1 MKFTL
6 SWLKDH
12 LETNKDLNTIVD
24 TLTNIGLEV
33 ESVEDKSKTF
43 NDFTVAKVLKAE
55 KHPDSDRLKVCN
67 VKSID
72 GTFQVVCGAPNA
84 REGMKGIFAPENSFI
99 PGTGVKLKKSKIRGV
114 ESCGML
120 VSERE
125 MGISDEHD
133 GIIEVDAKYSLGEKF
148 IKIFNL
154 DDPVIE
160 INITPNRGDCLSI
173 RGVARD
179 LAAAGLGKLKENTLI
194 KNIKGTFDSPVQWEK
209 DFKGNEEYICPG
221 VAGRYF
227 KNVTNKE
234 SPTWLQQRLKAIG
247 LRPISALVDI
257 TNYITYDL
265 GRPLHVY
272 DADKISGNL
281 KMRFAKE
288 NETCLTLD
296 EENRKCTNDMIV
308 ISDDQQLHGIGG
320 VMGGL
325 DSGCSIDTKNVFL
338 EVALFDPISVTK
350 TGRQLK
356 LQSDARYRF
365 ERGID
370 STSIEWGVAAATK
383 MILDLCGGD
392 VSKTVQTQ
400 VLETKQKIIDFNTDK
415 IKSLGGVEVPKET
428 QKSILESLEFHVSEK
443 SNIFNI
449 TVPSFR
455 PDIEG
460 EADIVEEIL
469 RIYGFDRIPLTNI
482 SDNNNKKNVLSNEL
496 KSFYKIKRVIANTGY
511 LEAVTWSFMDEK
523 VAKLLSDNVIKIKN
537 PISADLDVMR
547 SSNIPNLLT
556 AVNLNKSKMI
566 TSGKI
571 FEVGPIFDATWEEK
585 QVNVATAIGYGNVS
599 GNNWNSKNKD
609 IDVFDIKSDLMQIL
623 KSLNVP
629 IDNFNYEAINNKT
642 FHPGKS
648 SSLRIGKNIIANF
661 GELNP
666 ILLKSLDISNLVVA
680 FEIFTETLAQFQ
692 SNKKSTISA
701 FDNNP
706 FQTVERDFAFLLP
719 KTIKANDMVNKI
731 KKIDKKIINKVTIFD
746 VYKGKKIEN
755 DSKSIAIR
763 VLLQPLEKTF
773 TDEEIES
780 ISNQIIDTIISSFN
794 AILRK

>member
-12 LETNKDLNTIVD
+12 LETNTDLDTIVD
-24 TLTNIGLEV
+24 TLTNIGLEI
-33 ESVEDKSKTF
+33 ESVEDKSRDF
-43 NDFTVAKVLKAE
+43 NDFTVAEVLKAE
-55 KHPDSDRLKVCN
+55 QHPDADRLKVCT
-67 VKSID
+67 VKSIN
-72 GTFQVVCGAPNA
+72 GTFQVVCGAHNA
-84 REGMKGIFAPENSFI
+84 REGMKGIFAPENSVI
-99 PGTGVKLKKSKIRGV
+99 PGTGVKLKKSKIRGI

-125 MGISDEHD
+125 MGISNEHD
-133 GIIEVDAKYSLGEKF
+133 GIIEVDSKYSLGEKF
-148 IKIFNL
+148 IAVFNL
-154 DDPVIE
+154 DDPIIE

-179 LAAAGLGKLKENTLI
+179 LAAAGLGQLKENILI
-194 KNIKGTFDSPVQWEK
+194 KNIEGTFDSPVKWEK
-209 DFKGNEEYICPG
+209 DFTGDDEYICPG

-234 SPTWLQQRLKAIG
+234 SPAWLQQRLKAIG

-281 KMRFAKE
+281 KMRYAKE
-288 NETCLTLD
+288 NENCLTLD
-296 EENRKCTNDMIV
+296 EESIECTPEMIV
-308 ISDDQQLHGIGG
+308 ISDDKQLHGIGG
-320 VMGGL
+320 IMGGL
-325 DSGCSIDTKNVFL
+325 DSGCSLDTKNVFL
-338 EVALFDPISVTK
+338 ETALFDPISVTK
-350 TGRQLK
+350 TGRHLK

-370 STSIEWGVAAATK
+370 PNSIQWGVQAATK
-383 MILDLCGGD
+383 MIMDLCGGE
-392 VSKTVQTQ
+392 VSKPVRTK
-400 VLETKQKIIDFNTDK
+400 VLETKETVIDFNTDK
-415 IKSLGGVEVPKET
+415 IKSLGGIEIPKEK
-428 QKSILESLEFHVSEK
+428 QKSILVSLGFNVSEK
-443 SNIFNI
+443 GNIFNI
-449 TVPSFR
+449 TTPSFR

-469 RIYGFDRIPLTNI
+469 RIYGFDKIPLTNV
-482 SDNNNKKNVLSNEL
+482 SDHNNKKTVLSSEL
-496 KSFYKIKRVIANTGY
+496 KSFYKIKRVIANKGY

-523 VAKLLSDNVIKIKN
+523 VAKLLSANVIKIKN
-537 PISADLDVMR
+537 PISADLNVMR
-547 SSNIPNLLT
+547 PSNIPNLLT

-566 TSGKI
+566 SSGKI
-571 FEVGPIFDATWEEK
+571 FEVGPIFDEILEEK
-585 QVNVATAIGYGNVS
+585 QVNVATGIAYGNVS
-599 GNNWNSKNKD
+599 GKNWNSEKKD
-609 IDVFDIKSDLMQIL
+609 FDIFAIKSDLMSIL

-629 IDNFNYEAINNKT
+629 IDNLNYEAISNKV

-666 ILLKSLDISNLVVA
+666 ILLKALDISNLVVA

-692 SNKKSTISA
+692 NKKTSTISA

-706 FQTVERDFAFLLP
+706 FQAVERDFAFLLP
-719 KTIKANDMVNKI
+719 KSVKAIDLINKI
-731 KKIDKKIINKVTIFD
+731 KKIDKKTINRITIFD
-746 VYKGKKIEN
+746 VYEGEKIDKG
-755 DSKSIAIR
+755 SKSIAIR

-773 TDEEIES
+773 SDEEIDD
-780 ISNQIIDTIISSFN
+780 ISNKIIDLIITTFKAS
-794 AILRK
+794 LRK

>member
-12 LETNKDLNTIVD
+12 LDTNKKLDTIVD
-24 TLTNIGLEV
+24 TLTNIGLEI
-33 ESVEDKSKTF
+33 ESIEDKSKTF
-43 NDFTVAKVLKAE
+43 NDFTVAEVVKAE
-55 KHPDSDRLKVCN
+55 KHPDADRLKVCT

-120 VSERE
+120 VSEKE

-133 GIIEVDAKYSLGEKF
+133 GIIEVDPKYSLGEKF
-148 IKIFNL
+148 IEVFNL
-154 DDPVIE
+154 NDPVIE
-160 INITPNRGDCLSI
+160 INITPNRGDCLSV

-179 LAAAGLGKLKENTLI
+179 LAAAGLGKLKENKLI
-194 KNIKGTFDSPVQWEK
+194 QNIEGTFDSPVQWEK
-209 DFKGNEEYICPG
+209 DFTGDEEYICPG
-221 VAGRYF
+221 VSGRYF

-234 SPTWLQQRLKAIG
+234 SPAWLQERLKAIG

-272 DADKISGNL
+272 DADKIKGNL
-281 KMRFAKE
+281 KMRYAKE
-288 NETCLTLD
+288 NENCLTLD
-296 EENRKCTNDMIV
+296 EEKRKCTKEMIV
-308 ISDDQQLHGIGG
+308 ISDDKQLHGIGG

-325 DSGCSIDTKNVFL
+325 DSGCSFDTKNVFL

-370 STSIEWGVAAATK
+370 PTSIKWGVEAATT
-383 MILDLCGGD
+383 MILDLCGGE
-392 VSKTVQTQ
+392 VSKTVQTKI
-400 VLETKQKIIDFNTDK
+400 LEKKQTKIDFNTDK
-415 IKSLGGVEVPKET
+415 IKLLGGLDVPKEK
-428 QKSILESLEFHVSEK
+428 QKSILESLGFSVKEK
-443 SNIFNI
+443 SSIFNI
-449 TVPSFR
+449 TVPNFR

-469 RIYGFDRIPLTNI
+469 RIYGFDNIPITNI
-482 SDNNNKKNVLSNEL
+482 SDHNSKINILSPEL
-496 KSFYKIKRVIANTGY
+496 KSFYKIKRVIANKGY
-511 LEAVTWSFMDEK
+511 LEAVTWSFMDQK
-523 VAKLLSDNVIKIKN
+523 IAKLISDNIIIIKN

-547 SSNIPNLLT
+547 PSNIPNLLT

-566 TSGKI
+566 NHSKI
-571 FEVGPIFDATWEEK
+571 FEVGPIFDETLEDK
-585 QVNVATAIGYGNVS
+585 QINVATAIGYGNVS
-599 GNNWNSKNKD
+599 GQNWNSKNKD
-609 IDVFDIKSDLMQIL
+609 FDVFDIKSDLMTIL
-623 KSLNVP
+623 KSLNTP
-629 IDNFNYEAINNKT
+629 IDSLNYEAIDNRV

-666 ILLKSLDISNLVVA
+666 ILLNSFNISNSVVA

-692 SNKKSTISA
+692 GKKKSTVSA

-719 KTIKANDMVNKI
+719 KSIKANDLVNKI
-731 KKIDKKIINKVTIFD
+731 KKIDKKIINKVKIFD
-746 VYKGKKIEN
+746 VYEGEKIEN
-755 DSKSIAIR
+755 NTKSIAIR
-763 VLLQPLEKTF
+763 VLLQPIDKTF
-773 TDEEIES
+773 TDEEIED
-780 ISNQIIDTIISSFN
+780 ISNQIIDIIIMSFS
-794 AILRK
+794 ATLRK

>member
-12 LETNKDLNTIVD
+12 LDTNSDLETIVD
-24 TLTNIGLEV
+24 KLTNIGLEI

-43 NDFTVAKVLKAE
+43 NDFTVAEVLKAE
-55 KHPDSDRLKVCN
+55 KHPDADRLKVCT

-99 PGTGVKLKKSKIRGV
+99 PGTGIKLKKSKIRGV

-125 MGISDEHD
+125 MGLSDEHD
-133 GIIEVDAKYSLGEKF
+133 GIIEVDEKYSLGEKF
-148 IKIFNL
+148 IEVFNL

-179 LAAAGLGKLKENTLI
+179 LGAAGLGKLKENTLI
-194 KNIKGTFDSPVQWEK
+194 KNIEGTFDSPVIWKK
-209 DFKGNEEYICPG
+209 DFKGDEEYICPG

-227 KNVTNKE
+227 KNITNKE

-281 KMRFAKE
+281 KMRYAKE
-288 NETCLTLD
+288 NENCLTLD
-296 EENRKCTNDMIV
+296 EENRECTKEMIV
-308 ISDDQQLHGIGG
+308 ISDDKQLHGIGG

-325 DSGCSIDTKNVFL
+325 DSGCSLNTKNVFL

-350 TGRQLK
+350 TGRHLK

-370 STSIEWGVAAATK
+370 PNSIQWGVQAATK
-383 MILDLCGGD
+383 MILDLCGGE

-400 VLETKQKIIDFNTDK
+400 VLETNQNTIDFNTDK
-415 IKSLGGVEVPKET
+415 IKSLGGAEVPKEK
-428 QKSILESLEFHVSEK
+428 QKAILESLGFIVLEK

-469 RIYGFDRIPLTNI
+469 RIYGFDQIPLSNI
-482 SDNNNKKNVLSNEL
+482 SDNNNKKNVLSSEL

-511 LEAVTWSFMDEK
+511 VEAVTWSFMDEK

-537 PISADLDVMR
+537 PISADLNVMR
-547 SSNIPNLLT
+547 PSNFPNLLT

-571 FEVGPIFDATWEEK
+571 FEVGPIFDETLEDK
-585 QVNVATAIGYGNVS
+585 QVNVATGIAYGNIS
-599 GNNWNSKNKD
+599 GNNWNSANKD

-623 KSLNVP
+623 KTLNTP
-629 IDNFNYEAINNKT
+629 IDNLNYEPIDNKI

-648 SSLRIGKNIIANF
+648 SSLRIGKNIIAYF

-666 ILLKSLDISNLVVA
+666 ILLRSLDISNTVVA

-692 SNKKSTISA
+692 SKKNSTISA

-719 KTIKANDMVNKI
+719 KSVKANDMVIKI
-731 KKIDKKIINKVTIFD
+731 KKIDKKIINKVSIFD
-746 VYKGKKIEN
+746 VYQGEKIDN

-773 TDEEIES
+773 SEEEIEN
-780 ISNQIIDTIISSFN
+780 ISNQIIDTTVTSFK
-794 AILRK
+794 ATLRK

>member
-12 LETNKDLNTIVD
+12 LETDKDLDTIVD
-24 TLTNIGLEV
+24 TLTNIGLEIENV
-33 ESVEDKSKTF
+33 TDKSKEF
-43 NDFTVAKVLKAE
+43 NDFTVAEVLKAE
-55 KHPDSDRLKVCN
+55 KHPDADRLKVCT

-99 PGTGVKLKKSKIRGV
+99 PGTGVKLKKSSIRGV

-133 GIIEVDAKYSLGEKF
+133 GIIEVDAKFSLGDKF
-148 IKIFNL
+148 IEVFNL
-154 DDPVIE
+154 DDPVME
-160 INITPNRGDCLSI
+160 INITPNRGDCLSV

-179 LAAAGLGKLKENTLI
+179 LAAAGLGKLKENTII
-194 KNIKGTFDSPVQWEK
+194 KNIEGTFDSPVQWEK
-209 DFKGNEEYICPG
+209 DFSGDQEYFCPG

-227 KNVTNKE
+227 KNVINKK

-257 TNYITYDL
+257 TNYITHDL

-272 DADKISGNL
+272 DADKIEGNL
-281 KMRFAKE
+281 KMRYAKD
-288 NETCLTLD
+288 NEVCLTLD
-296 EENRKCTNDMIV
+296 EQNRECTKEMIV
-308 ISDDQQLHGIGG
+308 ISDNKQLHGIGG
-320 VMGGL
+320 IMGGL
-325 DSGCSIDTKNVFL
+325 NSGCSLDTKNVFL
-338 EVALFDPISVTK
+338 ETALFDPISVTK
-350 TGRQLK
+350 TGRNLK

-370 STSIEWGVAAATK
+370 PASIHWGVQAATN
-383 MILDLCGGD
+383 MILDLCGGET
-392 VSKTVQTQ
+392 SKPVQTSI
-400 VLETKQKIIDFNTDK
+400 LENKQNTFEFNKNKT
-415 IKSLGGVEVPKET
+415 KSLGGVDVPNEK
-428 QKSILESLEFHVSEK
+428 QKSILESLGFTVSEK
-443 SNIFNI
+443 GNFFAI

-469 RIYGFDRIPLTNI
+469 RIYGFDQIPLTNI
-482 SDNNNKKNVLSNEL
+482 IDHNTKKPVLNSEL
-496 KSFYKIKRVIANTGY
+496 KSFYKIKRAIANSGY
-511 LEAVTWSFMDEK
+511 LEAVTFSFMDEK
-523 VAKLLSDNVIKIKN
+523 ISKLLSPNAIKIKN

-547 SSNIPNLLT
+547 PSNIPNLLV
-556 AVNLNKSKMI
+556 AINQNKSKMI
-566 TSGKI
+566 NSGKI
-571 FEVGPIFDATWEEK
+571 FEVGPIFDETLADK
-585 QVNVATAIGYGNVS
+585 QVNVATGIAYGNIS
-599 GNNWNSKNKD
+599 GNNWNSENKD
-609 IDVFDIKSDLMQIL
+609 FDVFAIKSDLMKIL

-629 IDNFNYEAINNKT
+629 IENLNYESINNKV

-666 ILLKSLDISNLVVA
+666 ILLKSLDISNIVVA
-680 FEIFTETLAQFQ
+680 FEVFTETLAQFQ
-692 SNKKSTISA
+692 SKKISTKSS

-706 FQTVERDFAFLLP
+706 FQNVERDFAFVLP
-719 KTIKANDMVNKI
+719 KSIKVNDIVNKI
-731 KKIDKKIINKVTIFD
+731 KKVDKKIINKVSIFD
-746 VYKGKKIEN
+746 VYEGEKI
-755 DSKSIAIR
+755 DDQSKSIAIR
-763 VLLQPLEKTF
+763 VQLQPLEKTF
-773 TDEEIES
+773 SDEEIENF
-780 ISNQIIDTIISSFN
+780 SNQIIDIVITSFS
-794 AILRK
+794 ATLRK

>member
-6 SWLKDH
+6 SWLRDH
-12 LETNKDLNTIVD
+12 LDTDKDLNTIVD
-24 TLTNIGLEV
+24 TLTNIGLEI
-33 ESVEDKSKTF
+33 ESVEDKSKDF
-43 NDFTVAKVLKAE
+43 NDFTVAEVLKAE
-55 KHPDSDRLKVCN
+55 QHPDADRLKVCT

-84 REGMKGIFAPENSFI
+84 KEGMKGIFAPENSFI

-133 GIIEVDAKYSLGEKF
+133 GIIEVDPKYSLGEKF
-148 IKIFNL
+148 IEVFNL

-160 INITPNRGDCLSI
+160 INITPNRGDCLSV

-179 LAAAGLGKLKENTLI
+179 LAAAGLGKLKENLLI
-194 KNIKGTFDSPVQWEK
+194 KNIEGTFDSPVQWEK
-209 DFKGNEEYICPG
+209 DFNGDEEYICPG

-234 SPTWLQQRLKAIG
+234 SPEWLKQRLKAIG

-272 DADKISGNL
+272 DADKIDGNL
-281 KMRFAKE
+281 KMRYAKE
-288 NETCLTLD
+288 NESCLTLD
-296 EENRKCTNDMIV
+296 EEKRECTKDMIV
-308 ISDDQQLHGIGG
+308 ISDDKKLHGIGG
-320 VMGGL
+320 IMGGL

-338 EVALFDPISVTK
+338 ETALFDAISVTK
-350 TGRQLK
+350 TGRKLK

-370 STSIEWGVAAATK
+370 PSSIAWGVQAATK
-383 MILDLCGGD
+383 MILDLCGGEA
-392 VSKTVQTQ
+392 SKPVQTSILKHPQ
-400 VLETKQKIIDFNTDK
+400 NTFDFNTDK
-415 IKSLGGVEVPKET
+415 IKSLGGVDVPKDK
-428 QKSILESLEFHVSEK
+428 QKSILESLGFTVSEK
-443 SNIFNI
+443 VNIFKI
-449 TVPSFR
+449 TAPSFR
-455 PDIEG
+455 LDIEG

-469 RIYGFDRIPLTNI
+469 RIYGFNQIPLTNL
-482 SDNNNKKNVLSNEL
+482 SDYTTKKSILNPEL
-496 KSFYKIKRVIANTGY
+496 KSFYKIKRVIANSGY

-523 VAKLLSDNVIKIKN
+523 IAKLLSENTIKIKN
-537 PISADLDVMR
+537 PISSDLNVMR
-547 SSNIPNLLT
+547 PSNIPNLLV
-556 AVNLNKSKMI
+556 AVNQNKSKMI
-566 TSGKI
+566 SSGKL
-571 FEVGPIFDATWEEK
+571 FEVGPIFDESLLDK
-585 QVNVATAIGYGNVS
+585 QANVASGIAYGNIS
-599 GNNWNSKNKD
+599 GNNWNSLKKEF
-609 IDVFDIKSDLMQIL
+609 DVFDIKSDLMSIL

-629 IDNFNYEAINNKT
+629 IDNLNYDSINNKV

-666 ILLKSLDISNLVVA
+666 ILLKSLDVSNIVVA
-680 FEIFTETLAQFQ
+680 FEIFIEALAQFQ
-692 SNKKSTISA
+692 TKKTSTVSA
-701 FDNNP
+701 FYSNP

-719 KTIKANDMVNKI
+719 KTIKANDIVNKI
-731 KKIDKKIINKVTIFD
+731 KKIDKKIINKVLIFD
-746 VYKGKKIEN
+746 IYEGDKIN
-755 DSKSIAIR
+755 VDLKSIAIR
-763 VLLQPLEKTF
+763 VQLQPIEKTF
-773 TDEEIES
+773 SDEEIDI
-780 ISNQIIDTIISSFN
+780 ISNNIVDTVTSSFG
-794 AILRK
+794 ASLRN

>member
-12 LETNKDLNTIVD
+12 LDTNKDTDTIVD
-24 TLTNIGLEV
+24 TLTNIGLEI
-33 ESVEDKSKTF
+33 ESVEDKSKDF
-43 NDFTVAKVLKAE
+43 NDFTVAEVLKAE
-55 KHPDSDRLKVCN
+55 KHPDADRLKVCT
-67 VKSID
+67 VKSLD

-133 GIIEVDAKYSLGEKF
+133 GIIEVDSKYSLGQKF
-148 IKIFNL
+148 TEVFSL

-160 INITPNRGDCLSI
+160 INITPNRGDCLSV

-179 LAAAGLGKLKENTLI
+179 LAAAGLGKLKENKLI
-194 KNIKGTFDSPVQWEK
+194 NNIEGTFDSPVQWEK
-209 DFKGNEEYICPG
+209 NFTGDDEYICPG

-234 SPTWLQQRLKAIG
+234 SPAWLKQRLKAIG

-281 KMRFAKE
+281 KMRYAKE
-288 NETCLTLD
+288 NENCLTLD
-296 EENRKCTNDMIV
+296 EENRECTSDMIV
-308 ISDDQQLHGIGG
+308 ISDSKQLHGIGG
-320 VMGGL
+320 IMGGF
-325 DSGCSIDTKNVFL
+325 DSGCSLDTKNVFL
-338 EVALFDPISVTK
+338 EIALFDPISVTK
-350 TGRQLK
+350 TGRFLK

-370 STSIEWGVAAATK
+370 PTSIKWGVQAATK
-383 MILDLCGGD
+383 MILDLCGGET
-392 VSKTVQTQ
+392 SKPVQTSI
-400 VLETKQKIIDFNTDK
+400 LETKQHIFDFNTNK
-415 IKSLGGVEVPKET
+415 IQLLGGVDVPKEK
-428 QKSILESLEFHVSEK
+428 QKSILKSLGFSVSEK
-443 SNIFNI
+443 DNIFNI

-469 RIYGFDRIPLTNI
+469 RIHGFNHIPLTNV
-482 SDNNNKKNVLSNEL
+482 SDQNNKKTVLSSEL
-496 KSFYKIKRVIANTGY
+496 KSFYKIKRAIANAGY

-537 PISADLDVMR
+537 PISADLNVMR
-547 SSNIPNLLT
+547 PSNIPNLLT
-556 AVNLNKSKMI
+556 AINLNKSKMI
-566 TSGKI
+566 SSGKI
-571 FEVGPIFDATWEEK
+571 FEVGPIFDETLQDR
-585 QVNVATAIGYGNVS
+585 QVNVATGIAYGNVS
-599 GNNWNSKNKD
+599 GNNWNSAKKD
-609 IDVFDIKSDLMQIL
+609 FDVFAIKSDVMKIL
-623 KSLNVP
+623 KSFNAP
-629 IDNFNYEAINNKT
+629 IDNLNYEIISNKVY
-642 FHPGKS
+642 HPGKS

-666 ILLKSLDISNLVVA
+666 ILLKSLDISNIVVA

-692 SNKKSTISA
+692 SKKTSTVSA

-706 FQTVERDFAFLLP
+706 FQVVERDFAFLLP
-719 KTIKANDMVNKI
+719 KSVKAIDLINKI
-731 KKIDKKIINKVTIFD
+731 KKIDKKIINRISIFD
-746 VYKGKKIEN
+746 VYEGEKIDEG
-755 DSKSIAIR
+755 SKSIAIR

-773 TDEEIES
+773 SDEEIDN
-780 ISNQIIDTIISSFN
+780 ISKQIIDLIITSFK